1 MRKVAI
7 LILVVLFSVS
17 AISVSAADQRIIS
30 VIPDLTFS
38 GGYANCVAHIQ
49 ANYSTD
55 SIRVFAQLSREGS
68 LIATWGDLGTGYL
81 YFSEKAPVSQRGE
94 YTLTITV
101 TINNVKQAPVSITRT
116 Y

>member
-1 MRKVAI
+1 MRKSAI
-7 LILVVLFSVS
+7 LILVVLYSLA
-17 AISVSAADQRIIS
+17 AISANAAEPRTS
-30 VIPDLTFS
+30 VGLGMTFS
-38 GGYANCVAHIQ
+38 GGYANCTAHIS
-49 ANYSTD
+49 ANSSTD

-94 YTLTITV
+94 YTLTVTV
-101 TINNVKQAPVSITRT
+101 TINNVKQDPVSITRT